1 MGFASPNA
9 HSKFAFLIEHNPFI
23 PPAAI
28 RSAHA
33 QTIVAALIPRRTR
46 LLDGNTEARCFDVAP
61 GTRVLGH
68 CSWQDRRRN
77 APTMIVV
84 HGMEGSSISP
94 YMLSTAEKAIAAGFN
109 CIRLNIRN
117 CGGTEGWTATLYHA
131 GSTEDLHRIIDELIV
146 RDRLREIYVAGFSL
160 GGNIVLKLAG
170 ELGGNAPA
178 ELRGIAAISPSVDL
192 ESCVETIERPSNLLY
207 HWRFIRSLKT
217 RMRKKARLFPD
228 RFDAS
233 LLHGLR
239 SIRQFDDRFTA
250 PHCGFKDSGDYYR
263 RASALPYLPGI
274 QVPTLII
281 HAKDDPLIP
290 YAPLERNE
298 LIANPNLLLLAPEN
312 GGHVGF
318 VSVPDTAGDRFW
330 AETKA
335 IDFFKALGNGQF

>member
-1 MGFASPNA
+1 MPPNVE
-9 HSKFAFLIEHNPFI
+9 SKFASLIKHNPFI

-28 RSAHA
+28 RSPHA

-46 LLDGNTEARCFDVAP
+46 LLDMNTESRCFDVAP

-68 CSWQDRRRN
+68 CSWQDRRQN
-77 APTMIVV
+77 APTMVVV

-94 YMLSTAEKAIAAGFN
+94 YMLSTAEKAVAAGFN
-109 CIRLNIRN
+109 CIRLNTRN

-131 GSTEDLHRIIDELIV
+131 GFTEDLHRLVDELV
-146 RDRLREIYVAGFSL
+146 ARDRLTEIYVAGFSL

-170 ELGGNAPA
+170 ELGGNAPP
-178 ELRGIAAISPSVDL
+178 ELRGIVAISPSVDL
-192 ESCVETIERPSNLLY
+192 ESCIENMERPSNLFY
-207 HWRFIRSLKT
+207 HLRFIRSLKT
-217 RMRKKARLFPD
+217 RMRKKAQLFPD

-233 LLHGLR
+233 LLRGLW

-250 PHCGFKDSGDYYR
+250 PHCGFKDSSDYYR

-290 YAPLERNE
+290 YAPFERTE
-298 LIANPNLLLLAPEN
+298 FVSNPNLYLLAPEN

-318 VSVPDTAGDRFW
+318 VSVPDSTGDRFW

-335 IDFFKALGNGQF
+335 IDFFKALGKLTI